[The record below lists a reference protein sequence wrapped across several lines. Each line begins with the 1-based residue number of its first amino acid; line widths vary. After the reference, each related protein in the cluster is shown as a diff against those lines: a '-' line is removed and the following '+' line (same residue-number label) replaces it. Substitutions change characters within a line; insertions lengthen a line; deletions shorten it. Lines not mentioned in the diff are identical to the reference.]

1 MMHIPEF
8 EKILHFEYIVIKP
21 VGIGAA
27 IGSSQSSSTFN
38 KGHIVNAGI
47 LYILESGM
55 MKIISTTGALLLEK
69 NIAFDINESGEMGGE
84 NQIVS
89 IVTSPNPEDMHF
101 ALLTKNGKIIKYQI
115 KLDRQVD
122 TSQFIKEEASIAFVF
137 ASQEASIVEIDDG
150 EKEPEVPDG
159 KLTKA

>member
-1 MMHIPEF
+1 
-8 EKILHFEYIVIKP
+8 
-21 VGIGAA
+21 
-27 IGSSQSSSTFN
+27 
-38 KGHIVNAGI
+38 
-47 LYILESGM
+47 M

-122 TSQFIKEEASIAFVF
+122 TS
-137 ASQEASIVEIDDG
+137 
-150 EKEPEVPDG
+150 
-159 KLTKA
+159 

>member
-1 MMHIPEF
+1 MNLAENEVIDSPQNSALMKLDGSENFVHPLNPSKLAEKSLKPEAKILHEMMHIPES
-8 EKILHFEYIVIKP
+8 EKILHYEYIVIKP

-27 IGSSQSSSTFN
+27 IGSSQTTSTFN

-69 NIAFDINESGEMGGE
+69 NIAFDINENGEMGGE
-84 NQIVS
+84 NEIVS

-101 ALLTKNGKIIKYQI
+101 VLLT
-115 KLDRQVD
+115 
-122 TSQFIKEEASIAFVF
+122 
-137 ASQEASIVEIDDG
+137 
-150 EKEPEVPDG
+150 
-159 KLTKA
+159 